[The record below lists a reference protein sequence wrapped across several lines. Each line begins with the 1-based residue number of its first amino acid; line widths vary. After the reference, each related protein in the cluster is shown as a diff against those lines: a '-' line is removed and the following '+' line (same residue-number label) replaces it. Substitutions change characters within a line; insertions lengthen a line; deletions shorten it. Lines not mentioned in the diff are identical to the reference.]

1 MLHIFQSNLFLHR
14 YLLCLRFLRRWSEPQ
29 KITDRP
35 LLVSGRVIRVGNLR
49 ENAEAMFGYVKDS
62 FALERM
68 RSAQEGDVDIA
79 RGEFNNVV
87 ASSLV
92 STGLG

>member
-29 KITDRP
+29 KITDSP
-35 LLVSGRVIRVGNLR
+35 LFVSRVIRTGKLP
-49 ENAEAMFGYVKDS
+49 ENAEAMSGYVKDS
-62 FALERM
+62 LALEHM
-68 RSAQEGDVDIA
+68 RSAQQGDVDVA
-79 RGEFNNVV
+79 RGEFNDVV
-87 ASSLV
+87 ACSLV